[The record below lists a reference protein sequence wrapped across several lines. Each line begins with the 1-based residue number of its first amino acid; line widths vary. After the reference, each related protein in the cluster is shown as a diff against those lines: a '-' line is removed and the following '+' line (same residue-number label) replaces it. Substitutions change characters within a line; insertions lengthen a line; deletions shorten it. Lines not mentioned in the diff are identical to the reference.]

1 MVLDVLGQTYLIRWI
16 GIGPY
21 LLASLVFWMHCNAC
35 EQLNVFTGCIILS
48 SKMLIIFCNKIG
60 VSQRILFTAQKCSS
74 YHMVKYLK
82 KCSIY
87 FLFQKNKCS
96 RYAEHFCFGKWLCLP
111 CHFSDISRSS
121 KKTWSLLSRQISVL
135 TDND

>member
-1 MVLDVLGQTYLIRWI
+1 MVLDVLGQTSLIRWI

-35 EQLNVFTGCIILS
+35 EQLNAFTGCIILS
-48 SKMLIIFCNKIG
+48 SKILIIFCNKIG

-87 FLFQKNKCS
+87 FLFQKTSVPDMLN
-96 RYAEHFCFGKWLCLP
+96 
-111 CHFSDISRSS
+111 
-121 KKTWSLLSRQISVL
+121 ISVL
-135 TDND
+135 ANVCAYCVISQTFPKAVKRLDLSFQGKFLY